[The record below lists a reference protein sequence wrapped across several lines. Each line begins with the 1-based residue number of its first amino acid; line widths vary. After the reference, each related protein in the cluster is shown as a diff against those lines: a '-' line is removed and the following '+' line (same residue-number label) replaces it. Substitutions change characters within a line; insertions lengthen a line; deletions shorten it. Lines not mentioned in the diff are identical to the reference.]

1 LLNLFIL
8 KVFYYRYEWSVFII
22 LHYRKNIKILTKKE
36 NFLKFYRK
44 NGFYVKKSEIF
55 DIFVIYWKKN
65 PPGAPVLLTKPGSI
79 HFYRNLCDFLI
90 IYRYFMIFYWNLCFF
105 RYCSKCILTNE
116 KLLIEIVR
124 KCNLLTVQ
132 TIFK

>member
-79 HFYRNLCDFLI
+79 HKYDNLSKFIRFL
-90 IYRYFMIFYWNLCFF
+90 R
-105 RYCSKCILTNE
+105 
-116 KLLIEIVR
+116 
-124 KCNLLTVQ
+124 NLLTFSIFFSKILTFCI
-132 TIFK
+132 TIEFWSLLTKKTLTHLIQKLFPIL